1 MENKMSEEQ
10 QKTAAQETAMPA
22 PSLEV
27 APGPHLHTTALS
39 TRRMMADV
47 LIALVPLIVVALAVF
62 RMGAVRQLVVCTVAA
77 LVAEYLFNTMR
88 KKPFSLGDGSAAITG
103 VILALSLPGTAP
115 WYVGAI
121 GSFAAIGLGKVVFG
135 GLGQNIFNPAMVGRA
150 FVMIAFPAA
159 VGASAYVD
167 ASAVVEA
174 VTRATPLTA
183 LKQEGLPTTLMD
195 LFLGNTNGSLGETSA
210 LACLIGGLYL
220 CLRRTASWEIPAGV
234 IAAVGVIAGL
244 MNLTDLQAHW
254 TVLHHILG
262 GALLFGAFFIATD
275 PVSSPLT
282 PKGKWIFGAG
292 VGALVMLLRKLS
304 GYPEG
309 VMFAV
314 LIMNALVPLINRWT
328 IPVPVGGPVPAPKS

>member
-1 MENKMSEEQ
+1 
-10 QKTAAQETAMPA
+10 
-22 PSLEV
+22 
-27 APGPHLHTTALS
+27 
-39 TRRMMADV
+39 
-47 LIALVPLIVVALAVF
+47 
-62 RMGAVRQLVVCTVAA
+62 
-77 LVAEYLFNTMR
+77 
-88 KKPFSLGDGSAAITG
+88 
-103 VILALSLPGTAP
+103 
-115 WYVGAI
+115 
-121 GSFAAIGLGKVVFG
+121 
-135 GLGQNIFNPAMVGRA
+135 MVGRA

-183 LKQEGLPTTLMD
+183 LKQEGLPTSLAD
-195 LFLGNTNGSLGETSA
+195 LFIGSTNGSLGETSA

-220 CLRRTASWEIPAGV
+220 CIRRTASWEIPAGV
-234 IAAVGVIAGL
+234 IAAVAAIAGL
-244 MNLTDLQAHW
+244 INLTDMQAHW
-254 TVLHHILG
+254 TVAHHILG

-275 PVSSPLT
+275 PVSSPMT

-328 IPVPVGGPVPAPKS
+328 IPVPVGGPVPVPKS

>member
-1 MENKMSEEQ
+1 MSEEQ
-10 QKTAAQETAMPA
+10 QNQTAVETVAPA

-27 APGPHLHTTALS
+27 APGPHLHTTKLS

-47 LIALVPLIVVALAVF
+47 LIALVPLVVAALAVF
-62 RMGAVRQLVVCTVAA
+62 RMGAVMQIVVCTAAA
-77 LVAEYLFNTMR
+77 LVAEYLFTAMR
-88 KKPFSLGDGSAAITG
+88 GKPFSLGDGSAAVTG
-103 VILALSLPGTAP
+103 LILALSLPGTAP

-121 GSFAAIGLGKVVFG
+121 GSFSAIGLGKVVFG
-135 GLGQNIFNPAMVGRA
+135 GLGQNVFNPAMVGRA

-167 ASAVVEA
+167 TSSVVEA

-183 LKQEGLPTTLMD
+183 LKQEGLPTSLAD
-195 LFLGNTNGSLGETSA
+195 LFIGSTNGSLGETSA

-220 CLRRTASWEIPAGV
+220 CIRRTASWEIPAGV
-234 IAAVGVIAGL
+234 IAAVAVIAGL
-244 MNLTDLQAHW
+244 INLTDMQAHW
-254 TVLHHILG
+254 TVAHHILG

-328 IPVPVGGPVPAPKS
+328 IPVPVGGPVPEPKS